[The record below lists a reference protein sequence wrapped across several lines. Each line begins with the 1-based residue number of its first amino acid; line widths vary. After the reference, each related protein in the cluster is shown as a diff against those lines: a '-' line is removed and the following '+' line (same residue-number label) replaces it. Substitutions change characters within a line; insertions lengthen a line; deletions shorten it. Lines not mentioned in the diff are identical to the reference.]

1 MKKITVILLAV
12 LLASCSPKFN
22 KIKTSDAKFSVW
34 TIVEK
39 YEVYDT
45 GCVYYWNRGRNSF
58 IDDCNKYDVGDTIK
72 HQ

>member
-1 MKKITVILLAV
+1 MKKFMIIGAMLF
-12 LLASCSPKFN
+12 ASCSPKFN

-58 IDDCNKYDVGDTIK
+58 IDDCSKYSVGDTIK

>member
-12 LLASCSPKFN
+12 LLASCSSKFN
-22 KIKTSDAKFSVW
+22 KIKTTDAKFSVW

-45 GCVYYWNRGRNSF
+45 GCAYYWNRGRNSF

>member
-1 MKKITVILLAV
+1 MKYAIIIVALTLS
-12 LLASCSPKFN
+12 SCTPKFN
-22 KIKTSDAKFSVW
+22 KLKTTDAKFSVW

-45 GCVYYWNRGRNSF
+45 GCAYYWNRGRNSF

>member
-1 MKKITVILLAV
+1 MKKVTLILLAAIT
-12 LLASCSPKFN
+12 ASCSPKFGQLN
-22 KIKTSDAKFSVW
+22 TTDYEFSIW
-34 TIVEK
+34 TVVEK

-58 IDDCNKYDVGDTIK
+58 IDDCSKYNVGDTIK